1 MARPVSHP
9 FYLVAKIPKGFDI
22 MATAAQ
28 LRARAAFTKIM
39 KSGGFPA
46 SKKRKTSSAKESR
59 KKNPVARSGGSGRQG
74 VDADFNRQQRGL
86 ARGGKN
92 SRGNPIFE
100 ISSSDA
106 TYQREKNPAKRRVVK
121 TRPKAKLSN
130 SAKLSRG
137 ISRSRSGPYASS
149 QATYRGTGRE
159 MNPIRP
165 VMSYVVYEA
174 RHGVAGKAIGAFPSK
189 PAAVQFG
196 RAWSD
201 MKRCPV
207 LIHGKGAR

>member
-1 MARPVSHP
+1 
-9 FYLVAKIPKGFDI
+9 

-46 SKKRKTSSAKESR
+46 SKKRKTAR

-74 VDADFNRQQRGL
+74 VDADFNRQQRGM

-106 TYQREKNPAKRRVVK
+106 TYQREKNPKRRVVK
-121 TRPKAKLSN
+121 SRPKAKL
-130 SAKLSRG
+130 
-137 ISRSRSGPYASS
+137 SRSRSGPYASS
-149 QATYRGTGRE
+149 QAAFRGTGRE

-174 RHGVAGKAIGAFPSK
+174 RHGVAGKALGAFPSK

-201 MKRCPV
+201 MKQCPV